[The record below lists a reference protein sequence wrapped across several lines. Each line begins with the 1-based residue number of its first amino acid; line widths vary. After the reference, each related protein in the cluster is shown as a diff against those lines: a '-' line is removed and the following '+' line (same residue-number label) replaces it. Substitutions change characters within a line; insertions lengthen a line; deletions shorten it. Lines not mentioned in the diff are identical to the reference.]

1 LQLLQHPVRRVHI
14 VGKVGREQKL
24 RGEHG
29 MARSEQQ
36 RDNPTVTGAVG
47 RDPMH
52 QHDIDA

>member
-1 LQLLQHPVRRVHI
+1 LQLLQHPERRVHI
-14 VGKVGREQKL
+14 VGKVGRERKL

-36 RDNPTVTGAVG
+36 RDNPAVTGPVG
-47 RDPMH
+47 QDPMH